1 MNETND
7 AARADD
13 SRMDVSLGRGVRSY
27 FDVDDITIS
36 LWGSAWSGREVVR
49 VDDRIVS
56 DRRSFRMSTP
66 HRFEHGGHRYEVDF
80 SIESVL
86 RGRYRVE
93 LYRDGVRVDS
103 DSAGLAMLGGRSGS
117 AGRYIV
123 PLFFVAGVLG
133 GVGGVALVRAMMGG
147 N

>member
-7 AARADD
+7 AAGTDD

-56 DRRSFRMSTP
+56 DRRSYRMSTP
-66 HRFEHGGHRYEVDF
+66 HRFDHGGHQYEVVF

-86 RGRYRVE
+86 RGRYRAE
-93 LYRDGVRVDS
+93 LHRDGVLVDS
-103 DSAGLAMLGGRSGS
+103 DSAGYPMFDRRSGPR
-117 AGRYIV
+117 GWGV
-123 PLFFVAGVLG
+123 LKLLFVAGMLAG
-133 GVGGVALVRAMMGG
+133 FGFVALVRAMGG

>member
-7 AARADD
+7 AAGTDD
-13 SRMDVSLGRGVRSY
+13 SRMEVSLGRGVRSY

-66 HRFEHGGHRYEVDF
+66 HRFEYGGHRYELVL

-86 RGRYRVE
+86 RGVYRVE
-93 LYRDGVRVDS
+93 LYRDGVLVDS
-103 DSAGLAMLGGRSGS
+103 DNAGYPMLDRRSGPR
-117 AGRYIV
+117 GWGV
-123 PLFFVAGVLG
+123 LTLLFVAGLLAG
-133 GVGGVALVRAMMGG
+133 FGFAALMLAMGG